1 MPPLNLRKGM
11 HCLFS
16 STSPR
21 YFCALFSVRPLMAC
35 AHSYVF
41 LKCTRR
47 STPMA
52 LQALL
57 GLLGSREYLTTV
69 PECVV
74 AGGLRAEEALGRP
87 GWSQ

>member
-11 HCLFS
+11 HCFFS

-21 YFCALFSVRPLMAC
+21 YFWAPFSVRPLMAC

-57 GLLGSREYLTTV
+57 ALLGSREYLTI
-69 PECVV
+69 
-74 AGGLRAEEALGRP
+74 ALGLRLRADGSLGSLAEASRL
-87 GWSQ
+87 SQ

>member
-1 MPPLNLRKGM
+1 MPPLNFRKGM

-21 YFCALFSVRPLMAC
+21 YFWALLSVRPLMAC

-57 GLLGSREYLTTV
+57 WLLGSREYLTIAPSV
-69 PECVV
+69 WA
-74 AGGLRAEEALGRP
+74 AGREGAGARG
-87 GWSQ
+87 

>member
-11 HCLFS
+11 HCFFS
-16 STSPR
+16 NTSPR
-21 YFCALFSVRPLMAC
+21 YFWAFLSVRPLMAC

-57 GLLGSREYLTTV
+57 GLLGSREYLTIAPLV
-69 PECVV
+69 QGEA
-74 AGGLRAEEALGRP
+74 AGGEALGCP
-87 GWSQ
+87 AG

>member
-11 HCLFS
+11 HCFFS

-21 YFCALFSVRPLMAC
+21 YFWAFFSVRPLMAC

-52 LQALL
+52 LQ
-57 GLLGSREYLTTV
+57 GLLGSREYLTIAPRV
-69 PECVV
+69 RGEG
-74 AGGLRAEEALGRP
+74 AGRGGARASRG
-87 GWSQ
+87 S

>member
-11 HCLFS
+11 HCFFS

-21 YFCALFSVRPLMAC
+21 YFCAFFSVRPLMAC

-52 LQALL
+52 LQDLL
-57 GLLGSREYLTTV
+57 ALLGSREYLTILL
-69 PECVV
+69 CLQLRGDLGCF
-74 AGGLRAEEALGRP
+74 AGANRL
-87 GWSQ
+87 

>member
-11 HCLFS
+11 HCFFS
-16 STSPR
+16 STSPG
-21 YFCALFSVRPLMAC
+21 YFCAFFSVRPLMAC

-57 GLLGSREYLTTV
+57 GLLGSREYLTIAL
-69 PECVV
+69 CRRLQ
-74 AGGLRAEEALGRP
+74 AGEALGRLA
-87 GWSQ
+87 GAN

>member
-11 HCLFS
+11 HCFFS

-21 YFCALFSVRPLMAC
+21 YFCAFFSVRPLMAC

-52 LQALL
+52 LHA
-57 GLLGSREYLTTV
+57 LLGSREYLTIV
-69 PECVV
+69 PRVQADA
-74 AGGLRAEEALGRP
+74 AGWGEARVSS
-87 GWSQ
+87 WSQPL